1 MIKTEERINLDALA
15 YNLIRLYNIKQ
26 EIENTTKDF
35 FENISIKNKLKLDVT
50 IFYKNVQN
58 HKITLEKI
66 FYKFISKF
74 LKMKLDSKGNIIV
87 GATAILIVGLIL
99 ICIFVVTSINYIG
112 NENIDSQ
119 SNDNFKYIIDD
130 YSRNIEILGR
140 ESIAET
146 TDKVFNGL
154 PVHDSPNEIK
164 NKLNKHLEEKNKE
177 YEKKYN
183 IKISSKVLS
192 VENTNSP
199 WKILFKVHLKVEKDN
214 ERFNGIIQKNSTI
227 EGLRDPLPIV
237 KLTVLSGILT
247 YDNTYHY
254 TTALSAYMLLHNL
267 ESPESYIEA
276 TAPLIIKKCPYDP
289 YVHHGDPGVLKDCLD
304 KGYFHESADG
314 SCYLC
319 RLEGKGKCPHY
330 GFEVFI
336 QTHTPL
342 KNESISCSDHVV
354 FSDHY
359 TGSKIDPDDWNSLI
373 LDNSHRK
380 KYGLIDD
387 G

>member
-1 MIKTEERINLDALA
+1 M
-15 YNLIRLYNIKQ
+15 
-26 EIENTTKDF
+26 
-35 FENISIKNKLKLDVT
+35 
-50 IFYKNVQN
+50 QN

-289 YVHHGDPGVLKDCLD
+289 YVHHGDHGVLKDCLD